1 MIDVITGEQ
10 VYLSDPRPGDAETL
24 AALQWNNDLIRMLS
38 WDTYTPYS
46 LEQWEEFL
54 GSSDGKERFLFC
66 IRLRKDDTFIGYTSI
81 SEIQVKNRG
90 AEASIAI
97 IDAEHRG
104 KGYGLDAMET
114 LLRYAFMELGLHKI
128 RLSVNA
134 NNLPAVR
141 TYERV
146 GFVREGVDREAL
158 YQDNQWLDIWNYGLL
173 KREWLEQHYPGA
185 MDID

>member
-1 MIDVITGEQ
+1 MIDVINGEQ

-24 AALQWNNDLIRMLS
+24 AATQWNNELIRMLG

-46 LEQWEEFL
+46 LEKWDEFL
-54 GSSDGKERFLFC
+54 NSSDGKENFLFC
-66 IRLRKDDTFIGYTSI
+66 VRLLQDDTFLGYVSLSSI
-81 SEIQVKNRG
+81 QLKNRG

-97 IDAEHRG
+97 FDAENRG
-104 KGYGLDAMET
+104 KGYGKDAMEV
-114 LLRYAFMELGLHKI
+114 LLRYAFMELGLHKV

-158 YQDNQWLDIWNYGLL
+158 YQDNRWLDIWNYGLL
-173 KREWLEQHYPGA
+173 KGEWLERHYPGSVG
-185 MDID
+185 ID